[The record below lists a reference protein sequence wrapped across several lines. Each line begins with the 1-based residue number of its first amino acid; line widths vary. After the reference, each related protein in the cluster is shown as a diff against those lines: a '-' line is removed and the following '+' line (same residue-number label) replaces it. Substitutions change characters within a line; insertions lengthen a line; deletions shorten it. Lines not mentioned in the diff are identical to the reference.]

1 MPLTPTTPDAVC
13 DSGTISFLM
22 LDGESFVRVDVH
34 QTLLQPLAPARS
46 DAMAYLTAFDAHRRA
61 IEKIASAKYD
71 EGDFCSFANCR
82 VVPVGPADL
91 ARYTPRQVS

>member
-34 QTLLQPLAPARS
+34 QTLLRPIAPARS
-46 DAMAYLTAFDAHRRA
+46 DADYLTAFDAHRRA

-71 EGDFCSFANCR
+71 EGDFCSFANFR

-91 ARYTPRQVS
+91 ARYAQGQVS